1 MPMRSRN
8 LPRRSVSTLFALF
21 ALCVAGPLPASA
33 QRALDFAGPYL
44 AAREA
49 AVANDFAAS
58 ARYSLRV
65 LAADPANMFLQE
77 QALIAQVAVGDLAAA
92 VPLAQSMATGPR
104 GSQMATLVQLADAA
118 ARGDYAGV
126 EAIVAA
132 GTNTG
137 PMVDG
142 LVRSWAR
149 LGGGQVSDALAG
161 LDALA
166 KDGGFAAFGLYH
178 KALALASVGDFEG
191 ADAILSGAEGGPLRA
206 TRRSVI
212 AHVQVLSQLDRN
224 ADALSMIAD
233 LFGPDPDPDIA
244 ALKRRLESGEAL
256 PFTLIG
262 SARDGLAEVFFT
274 VAGALNSDTPDSYA
288 LGYARLAL
296 HVRPEFPDAV
306 LLVASL
312 LENMGQH
319 ELATGVYGK
328 IARGAEA
335 FHAAEMGRAG
345 ALFAVGRKDQALEV
359 LAALARDY
367 PDLPGVWSAL
377 GDMQRRMQRYAE
389 AAASYDRAV
398 EIYGAPAP
406 EHWFLY
412 YARGMAQERAGAWA
426 ESESDFRTALQLNPE
441 QPQVLNYLGYS
452 FVDRNENLDEAL
464 GMIERAV
471 AKVPDDGAIVDSLGW
486 VLYRLG
492 RYSEAVGHME
502 KAASLMPVDSLVND
516 HLGDVYWA
524 VGRQREAEFQW
535 RRALSFEPETEA
547 EAARIRRKLELGLD
561 AVLAEEG
568 APPLKA
574 VAANGN

>member
-1 MPMRSRN
+1 
-8 LPRRSVSTLFALF
+8 LPRRSASCLLALF
-21 ALCVAGPLPASA
+21 ALGVAAPLPARA
-33 QRALDFAGPYL
+33 QSALDFAGPYL

-49 AVANDFAAS
+49 ALANDFAAS
-58 ARYSLRV
+58 ARYSLQV
-65 LAADPANMFLQE
+65 LAADPQNMFLQE
-77 QALIAQVAVGDLAAA
+77 QALIAQVAVGDMAAA
-92 VPLAQSMATGPR
+92 VPLAQSMATGPT
-104 GSQMATLVQLADAA
+104 GSQMATLVRLADAA
-118 ARGDYAGV
+118 ARADYAGI
-126 EAIVAA
+126 EAIVAE

-137 PMVDG
+137 PMLDG
-142 LVRSWAR
+142 LMRSWAQ
-149 LGGGQVSDALAG
+149 LGSGQVSDALAG
-161 LDALA
+161 FDALA
-166 KDGGFAAFGLYH
+166 NDGGFAAFGLYH
-178 KALALASVGDFEG
+178 KALALGRVGDFEG

-224 ADALSMIAD
+224 ADALSLIAD
-233 LFGPDPDPDIA
+233 LFGPDPDPDID
-244 ALKRRLESGEAL
+244 ALKRRLQAGESL
-256 PFTLIG
+256 PFSLIG

-274 VAGALNSDTPDSYA
+274 VAGALTSETPDSYA

-296 HVRPEFPDAV
+296 HVRPAFPDAV

-312 LENMGQH
+312 LERMGQH
-319 ELATGVYGK
+319 DLATNIYGN

-345 ALFAVGRKDQALEV
+345 ALFALGRKDQALEV

-377 GDMQRRMQRYAE
+377 GDMQRRMQHYAE
-389 AAASYDRAV
+389 AAASYDQAAK
-398 EIYGAPAP
+398 IYGAPAP
-406 EHWFLY
+406 EHWFIY
-412 YARGMAQERAGAWA
+412 YARGMANERAGAWGAA
-426 ESESDFRTALQLNPE
+426 ETDFRTALRLNPE

-452 FVDRNENLDEAL
+452 YVDRNENLDEAL

-471 AKVPDDGAIVDSLGW
+471 AMVPNDGAIVDSLGW

-535 RRALSFEPETEA
+535 RRALSLEPETEA
-547 EAARIRRKLELGLD
+547 EADRIRRKLAVGLD

-568 APPLKA
+568 AAPLKA